1 MSDLPYSSAAERNA
15 EPILAV
21 LRDVLPARG
30 TVLEIASGTGQHVV
44 RFAEAL
50 PGLTFKPSDRSEE
63 SVVATRERIARAGL
77 SNVRDP
83 SLLDVEDRPWP
94 IERADAVVCINM
106 IHISPSSALPA
117 LLEGA
122 AAVLPAG
129 APLVLY
135 GPFVREDV
143 KTAPSNV
150 AFDRDL
156 KRRDPA
162 WGLRDLGDV
171 SREAEAWGLREARVL
186 DMPANN
192 IAVVFRRAS

>member
-1 MSDLPYSSAAERNA
+1 MRQPCC
-15 EPILAV
+15 P
-21 LRDVLPARG
+21 
-30 TVLEIASGTGQHVV
+30 
-44 RFAEAL
+44 
-50 PGLTFKPSDRSEE
+50 
-63 SVVATRERIARAGL
+63 
-77 SNVRDP
+77 
-83 SLLDVEDRPWP
+83 
-94 IERADAVVCINM
+94 
-106 IHISPSSALPA
+106 
-117 LLEGA
+117 
-122 AAVLPAG
+122 
-129 APLVLY
+129 PLVLY